1 MLTATRARAR
11 ETVRESNEKKKKLRT
26 ENVTRLISWLLKMK
40 CLSITVYK
48 LMSQKSRQHK
58 LKPDYAGGEISTTLP
73 GASFGIFCQYESFF
87 DQYESSFGQYESS
100 VLSYLALVLH
110 LLNTGRDVVRL
121 NAFHQRCYKL
131 RGLGN

>member
-1 MLTATRARAR
+1 MQA
-11 ETVRESNEKKKKLRT
+11 EKL
-26 ENVTRLISWLLKMK
+26 VPPYPVLVL
-40 CLSITVYK
+40 
-48 LMSQKSRQHK
+48 
-58 LKPDYAGGEISTTLP
+58 
-73 GASFGIFCQYESFF
+73 ASFVQYESSF

-131 RGLGN
+131 RSLGN